1 MGRGREGGRRKE
13 GREGEDPVS
22 DPMYSMD
29 VMYVLKIEI
38 LTDTFTT
45 P

>member
-1 MGRGREGGRRKE
+1 MGRGREEGEKKGGR
-13 GREGEDPVS
+13 GRILLATT
-22 DPMYSMD
+22 MYSMD